1 VDQARAKADQAVHMI
16 FQNKVNSKN
25 AFDLDTD
32 FVPNI
37 TLLVGDTSNK
47 HNESSWLRASA
58 SLDASAK
65 IYGYRVDQVHQ
76 ETYKVLGGL
85 HR

>member
-1 VDQARAKADQAVHMI
+1 MV

-32 FVPNI
+32 FLKDI
-37 TLLVGDTSNK
+37 TLLLDENGGPRNTN
-47 HNESSWLRASA
+47 HESQWLRASA
-58 SLDASAK
+58 SLDAGTK
-65 IYGYRVDQVHQ
+65 IYGFRIDFVHQ
-76 ETYKVLGGL
+76 ETYKVLSGL